1 MKMTAMSCLRVF
13 PVVVLLAAAGCS
25 GPETASLPESAVI
38 PGSDADPRPSPTP
51 QSWFGGENV
60 YRVGP
65 GDVLKVTVY
74 GEEDLSGLFRIS
86 PEGTISWSWVGEVR
100 AAGQTET
107 EILEEL
113 RGILTRDYIRQPRV
127 DLSIAEYQ
135 SQVVYFFGNVRHPGI
150 RRLGENRSLLAN
162 FLQTGGPKVWGN
174 SQIGILRTKPG
185 GGDQDQISIALQSL
199 MGGEKDILLQDQDII
214 TVSAPE
220 AASAF
225 TGDDRVYVLGAVN
238 GPGSFRW
245 VEQMTA
251 LDALLEAGGLAD
263 YASGNRARLVRGQ
276 GEEKREIQVRLQD
289 ILEGDR
295 SQNQGLLPGDLLIV
309 PESWF

>member
-1 MKMTAMSCLRVF
+1 MKMTAISRLIVILAAG
-13 PVVVLLAAAGCS
+13 LLAAAGCS
-25 GPETASLPESAVI
+25 GPEIAPLPDPAGI
-38 PGSDADPRPSPTP
+38 PGEDAGPQLSPTP
-51 QSWFGGENV
+51 PSWFGGENV

-65 GDVLKVTVY
+65 GDVLKVTIY
-74 GEEDLSGLFRIS
+74 GEADLSGLFRIS

-100 AAGQTET
+100 VGGRTET

-162 FLQTGGPKVWGN
+162 FLQTGGPKVWGD
-174 SQIGILRTKPG
+174 SQIGILRTQPG
-185 GGDQDQISIALQSL
+185 GGAQDQISIAIQSL

-225 TGDDRVYVLGAVN
+225 TGEDRVYVLGAVN

-245 VEQMTA
+245 VERMTA

-276 GEEKREIQVRLQD
+276 GEEKRESRVLLRD
-289 ILEGDR
+289 ILDGQREK
-295 SQNQGLLPGDLLIV
+295 NVNLLPGDLLIV

>member
-1 MKMTAMSCLRVF
+1 MKMTAISRLIVF
-13 PVVVLLAAAGCS
+13 LAAVLLAAAGCS
-25 GPETASLPESAVI
+25 GPETASLPEPAVI
-38 PGSDADPRPSPTP
+38 PVSDGDPRPSPTP

-86 PEGTISWSWVGEVR
+86 PEGTISWSWVGEVQASGR
-100 AAGQTET
+100 TET
-107 EILEEL
+107 EILEDL
-113 RGILTRDYIRQPRV
+113 REILTRDYIRQPRV

-162 FLQTGGPKVWGN
+162 FLQTGGPKVWGD
-174 SQIGILRTKPG
+174 SLIGILRTEPEAG
-185 GGDQDQISIALQSL
+185 TQDQISISLHSL
-199 MGGEKDILLQDQDII
+199 MAGDKDILLRDQDII
-214 TVSAPE
+214 TVSAPD
-220 AASAF
+220 AAAVF
-225 TGDDRVYVLGAVN
+225 TGEDRVYVLGAVN
-238 GPGSFRW
+238 APGSFRW
-245 VEQMTA
+245 EEQMTA
-251 LDALLEAGGLAD
+251 LDALLEAGGLAE
-263 YASGNRARLVRGQ
+263 YGSGNRARLVRGQ
-276 GEEKREIQVRLQD
+276 GEEKREIRVRLQD